1 MTSTRR
7 DPSDPSDPAGD
18 AGRPGRAPGLQSRRR
33 PGEGTEP
40 PQPERAE
47 PGPAEAEASCQKIAF
62 VGSHGVGKTTL
73 CFELAARLK
82 RLDQRVDMVREV
94 ARRCPL
100 PLNRSTT
107 LEAQAWILHTQIA
120 NEIELGLRNDWLVC
134 DRGVVDNYAYMVDRL
149 GRQTAFDPLV
159 KHWMTTY
166 SHIIWVPVLDQPR
179 YDGVRDTDR
188 RFQLRIEETLAQLL
202 KAFDTPTMRLHH
214 LDRDDWIDH
223 IIENLGVQT
232 LQLPLFEEDL

>member
-1 MTSTRR
+1 MSADPRR
-7 DPSDPSDPAGD
+7 ASAGE
-18 AGRPGRAPGLQSRRR
+18 AP
-33 PGEGTEP
+33 E
-40 PQPERAE
+40 A
-47 PGPAEAEASCQKIAF
+47 AEAEPAQGTSDADLLCRKVAF

-82 RLDQRVDMVREV
+82 RMDQRVDMVREV

-120 NEIELGLRNDWLVC
+120 QEIELGLHNDYLVC

-149 GRQTAFDPLV
+149 GRQTAFEPLV
-159 KHWMTTY
+159 KSWMTTY
-166 SHIIWVPVLDQPR
+166 AHIIWVPVLEQPR

-188 RFQLRIEETLAQLL
+188 TFQLEIEDTLAELL
-202 KAFDTPTMRLHH
+202 HEFDAQPFRLHEIE
-214 LDRDDWIDH
+214 RDDWIDH
-223 IIENLGVQT
+223 IVEHLGVRS
-232 LQLPLFEEDL
+232 LQIPLFGEDSA